1 MSETKELTTSPLKDN
16 KLKSGLKLLSWN
28 LVTDCNSECK
38 LYEKCSSRQDGE
50 GCKIERDYLDYV
62 LAPVFKYLEN
72 DLDEYDLVELGLK
85 YVRLHHNL
93 VRVQKEI
100 LATKIIH
107 ESKYGIRVNPLLA
120 EERALL
126 TAIEALDINKL
137 LRMRV
142 KTKVKEITGGI
153 SLNGKKTTV
162 IEILDDSD
170 TNYTDKLAGEQ

>member
-28 LVTDCNSECK
+28 LVTDCNPECK
-38 LYEKCSSRQDGE
+38 LYEKCSSKQDGK

-153 SLNGKKTTV
+153 SLGGKKTTV